1 MKPLATQICI
11 PVLSVLVLFGGCRGW
26 ESTEPPVHLNQ
37 NMDTQPKL
45 KPYRNSEF
53 FADGRAM
60 RTPPEGTI
68 ARGKLKEDDHLYRGK
83 VSGELADTF
92 PATLPMSAELLERG
106 QERYNIY
113 CTPCHGKAGD
123 GKGLV
128 SKRLPV
134 QAPTFHSSY
143 LYGQKLGHFFDV
155 ISNGVRSMPGYAQQ
169 IPEADRWAIISY
181 VRALQVGQNPKA
193 LEGGGQEELAA
204 TADISEEAKLGK
216 ALYASKTCNACH
228 SLDGSKLVGPSFK
241 GLYGR
246 KEKMADGKEITA
258 NDAYIKNSILKP
270 NDQIVEGYAPAMPS
284 FAEGPLKLSDED
296 ISNIIEFIKTLK

>member
-92 PATLPMSAELLERG
+92 PDTLPMSAELLERG

-113 CTPCHGKAGD
+113 CTLVMVKQVTQR
-123 GKGLV
+123 LV
-128 SKRLPV
+128 SNGSR
-134 QAPTFHSSY
+134 SSTN
-143 LYGQKLGHFFDV
+143 F
-155 ISNGVRSMPGYAQQ
+155 PQQ
-169 IPEADRWAIISY
+169 HCTAKN
-181 VRALQVGQNPKA
+181 RALLRCHIQRW
-193 LEGGGQEELAA
+193 LF
-204 TADISEEAKLGK
+204 
-216 ALYASKTCNACH
+216 NA
-228 SLDGSKLVGPSFK
+228 
-241 GLYGR
+241 GLR
-246 KEKMADGKEITA
+246 A
-258 NDAYIKNSILKP
+258 
-270 NDQIVEGYAPAMPS
+270 
-284 FAEGPLKLSDED
+284 
-296 ISNIIEFIKTLK
+296 